1 MECELSSKSLHGYL
15 DGELDAVRAAE
26 FERHLETCTDCLK
39 ELESQ
44 EALRSSLQRAQLRE
58 RATPA
63 LRQAVLRSL
72 PRPAKRFLAFN
83 FFAPQWL
90 AAAACLL
97 LLLAGSGWWMFG
109 GRTEEN
115 TQTQLTTE
123 VIDAHL
129 RSLQPG
135 HLVDVLSTDQHT
147 VKPWFNGKV
156 DFAVPVRDFTD
167 EGFPLQGGRLDVIH
181 SRTVATLIYGRRKHE
196 VNVFVW
202 PETGAVDEVARA
214 NSTRGYQTISWRKG
228 GLEFWAVSDLA
239 MPDLEILQRL
249 LAQ

>member
-1 MECELSSKSLHGYL
+1 MNCELSTNSLHGYL

-26 FERHLETCTDCLK
+26 FERHLEMCAECLQ

-44 EALRSSLQRAQLRE
+44 ETLRSSLQRAQLRE

-63 LRQAVLRSL
+63 LRKAVLQSL
-72 PRPAKRFLAFN
+72 PRPTTRSRTFS

-90 AAAACLL
+90 AAAAALL
-97 LLLAGSGWWMFG
+97 LLLGSAGWWMTV
-109 GRTEEN
+109 GRTTRGVQDE
-115 TQTQLTTE
+115 LTAE

-156 DFAVPVRDFTD
+156 DFAVPVRDFAD
-167 EGFPLQGGRLDVIH
+167 EGFPLQGGRLDIIYG
-181 SRTVATLIYGRRKHE
+181 RTVATLVYGRRKHE

-202 PETGAVDEVARA
+202 PDTAASDAAARPT
-214 NSTRGYQTISWRKG
+214 STRGYQCISWRKG
-228 GLEFWAVSDLA
+228 GMEFWAVSDLA
-239 MPDLEILQRL
+239 MPDLENLQRL

>member
-1 MECELSSKSLHGYL
+1 MSCEQNTKSLHGYL

-26 FERHLETCTDCLK
+26 FERHLETCAECLQ

-44 EALRSSLQRAQLRE
+44 EALRASFDRAQLRE

-63 LRQAVLRSL
+63 LRKAVWQSL
-72 PRPAKRFLAFN
+72 PRPTSRFRTLN
-83 FFAPQWL
+83 FFAPAWL
-90 AAAACLL
+90 AAAAAVLL
-97 LLLAGSGWWMFG
+97 LLGGAGWWIWAEG
-109 GRTEEN
+109 ARGDA
-115 TQTQLTTE
+115 QAQLSAE

-135 HLVDVLSTDQHT
+135 HLVDVQSTDQHT

-167 EGFPLQGGRLDVIH
+167 EGFPLQGGRLDVVH
-181 SRTVATLIYGRRKHE
+181 GRSVATLIYGRRKHE

-202 PETGAVDEVARA
+202 PENGAVNQAAHA

-239 MPDLEILQRL
+239 MPDLEILQHL

>member
-1 MECELSSKSLHGYL
+1 MNCELSTKSLHGYL

-26 FERHLETCTDCLK
+26 FERHLEMCAECLQ

-44 EALRSSLQRAQLRE
+44 ETLRSSLQRAQLRE

-63 LRQAVLRSL
+63 LRKAVLQSL
-72 PRPAKRFLAFN
+72 PRPTSRPRTFSFFN
-83 FFAPQWL
+83 PQWL
-90 AAAACLL
+90 AAAAALL
-97 LLLAGSGWWMFG
+97 LLLGSAGWWMFAGSG
-109 GRTEEN
+109 GGDGRA
-115 TQTQLTTE
+115 QLSAE

-135 HLVDVLSTDQHT
+135 HLVDVQSTDQHT

-181 SRTVATLIYGRRKHE
+181 GRTVATLIYGRRKHE

-202 PETGAVDEVARA
+202 PENGAVDEAARP

-228 GLEFWAVSDLA
+228 GMEFWAVSDLA
-239 MPDLEILQRL
+239 MPDLEILQHL
-249 LAQ
+249 LAH

>member
-1 MECELSSKSLHGYL
+1 MNCELSSKSLHGYL

-26 FERHLETCTDCLK
+26 FERHLETCAECLQ

-58 RATPA
+58 RATPT
-63 LRQAVLRSL
+63 LRKAVLQSL
-72 PRPAKRFLAFN
+72 PKPASRFRSFN

-90 AAAACLL
+90 AAAAAVLL
-97 LLLAGSGWWMFG
+97 LLGGAGWWMLAG
-109 GRTEEN
+109 GIGGDARA
-115 TQTQLTTE
+115 QLSAE

-135 HLVDVLSTDQHT
+135 HLVDVQSTDQHT

-181 SRTVATLIYGRRKHE
+181 GRTVATIIYGRRKHE

-202 PETGAVDEVARA
+202 PESGAANEAARA
-214 NSTRGYQTISWRKG
+214 DSTRGYHTISWRKG
-228 GLEFWAVSDLA
+228 GMEFWAVSDLA
-239 MPDLEILQRL
+239 MPDLEILQHL

>member
-1 MECELSSKSLHGYL
+1 MNCELSSKSLHGYL

-26 FERHLETCTDCLK
+26 FERHLETCAECLQ

-58 RATPA
+58 RATPT
-63 LRQAVLRSL
+63 LRKAVLQSL
-72 PRPAKRFLAFN
+72 PKPASRFRSFN

-90 AAAACLL
+90 AAAAAVLL
-97 LLLAGSGWWMFG
+97 LLGGAGWWMLAG
-109 GRTEEN
+109 GIGGDARA
-115 TQTQLTTE
+115 QLSAE

-135 HLVDVLSTDQHT
+135 HLVDVQSTDQHT

-181 SRTVATLIYGRRKHE
+181 GRTVATLIYGRRKHE

-202 PETGAVDEVARA
+202 PESGAANEAARPD
-214 NSTRGYQTISWRKG
+214 STRGYHTISWRKG
-228 GLEFWAVSDLA
+228 GMEFWAVSDLA
-239 MPDLEILQRL
+239 MPDLEILQHL

>member
-1 MECELSSKSLHGYL
+1 MNCELSTSSLHGYL

-26 FERHLETCTDCLK
+26 FERHLETCAECLQ

-58 RATPA
+58 RATPT
-63 LRQAVLRSL
+63 LRKAVLQSL
-72 PRPAKRFLAFN
+72 PKPASRFRSFN

-90 AAAACLL
+90 AAAAVVV
-97 LLLAGSGWWMFG
+97 LLLAGAGWWMLAG
-109 GRTEEN
+109 GAREDA
-115 TQTQLTTE
+115 QAQLSAE

-135 HLVDVLSTDQHT
+135 HLVDVQSTDQHT

-181 SRTVATLIYGRRKHE
+181 GRSVATLIYGRRKHE

-202 PETGAVDEVARA
+202 PENGAVDEAARA

-239 MPDLEILQRL
+239 MPDLEILQHL

>member
-1 MECELSSKSLHGYL
+1 MNCELSSRSLHGYL

-26 FERHLETCTDCLK
+26 FERHLETCSECLK

-63 LRQAVLRSL
+63 LRQAVLQRL
-72 PRPAKRFLAFN
+72 PRPAKRLSTFS
-83 FFAPQWL
+83 FFSPQWL
-90 AAAACLL
+90 TAAATVL
-97 LLLAGSGWWMFG
+97 LLLASSSWWMFA
-109 GRTEEN
+109 GRAGDSM
-115 TQTQLTTE
+115 QTQLAAE

-135 HLVDVLSTDQHT
+135 HLVDVQSTDQHT

-167 EGFPLQGGRLDVIH
+167 EGFPLRGGRLDVIH
-181 SRTVATLIYGRRKHE
+181 GRTVATLIYGRRKHE

-202 PETGAVDEVARA
+202 PETGAVDEASRA
-214 NSTRGYQTISWRKG
+214 SSTRGYQTISWRKG

-239 MPDLEILQRL
+239 MPDLEILQHL

>member
-1 MECELSSKSLHGYL
+1 MDCELRSKSLHGYL

-26 FERHLETCTDCLK
+26 FERHLETCPECLA

-44 EALRSSLQRAQLRE
+44 ESLRATMQQAQLRE

-63 LRQAVLRSL
+63 LRRKVLQSL
-72 PRPAKRFLAFN
+72 PKPASSPFRFAN
-83 FFAPQWL
+83 IFAWQWL
-90 AAAACLL
+90 PVAAMLL
-97 LLLAGSGWWMFG
+97 LLLGGSAWWMLG
-109 GRTEEN
+109 GRAGN
-115 TQTQLTTE
+115 GQPDLTAE

-135 HLVDVLSTDQHT
+135 HLVDVQSTDQHT

-156 DFAVPVRDFTD
+156 DFAVPVRDFVD

-181 SRTVATLIYGRRKHE
+181 GRTVATLIYGRRKHE

-202 PETGAVDEVARA
+202 PETSAPDEAARA
-214 NSTRGYQTISWRKG
+214 SSTRGYQTISWRKG
-228 GLEFWAVSDLA
+228 GMEFWAVSDLA
-239 MPDLEILQRL
+239 MPDLENLQKL
-249 LAQ
+249 IAQ